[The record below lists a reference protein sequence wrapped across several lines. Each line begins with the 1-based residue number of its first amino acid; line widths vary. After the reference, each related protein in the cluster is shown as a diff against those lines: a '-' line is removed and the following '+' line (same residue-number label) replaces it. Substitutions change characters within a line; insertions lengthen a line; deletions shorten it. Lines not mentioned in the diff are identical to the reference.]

1 LQSSLYILLE
11 DNALEAQTDVQTYLE
26 RGKQALAQGQGRD
39 AAIAYAH
46 AAQIEPE
53 NPMVHL
59 GLAEANLALGSYG
72 VVYMACRKVQELQTQ
87 GGVESNMAKALLDLL
102 DRRYERALQDLETVT
117 SEDPGNAYA
126 HAMRAYLLRING
138 QSYDAGLTRARAAR
152 LSFGGHFDN
161 CFPPVEA
168 PLTPGNGVTPAQP
181 DVRDE
186 PHQNEQI
193 VDGYTGSKSEQ
204 EPIPTWSQPNNMQ
217 RQMVRT
223 RFWMSQRPR
232 FVTNILI
239 GINVAVYVVL
249 VLLSMTVGAGLG
261 QLGTIDNNVILNAG
275 GQVNSLVAQG
285 QVWRIFTAMF
295 LHFNLLHIGLNMLTL
310 FLIGGV
316 VEMFYGKWRYLV
328 IYLGSG
334 IVGGIVTF
342 FVVPVDV
349 VSAGASGA
357 IFGVFGALGVFYIMN
372 RQALGRYG
380 AGAITNWLFWLGL
393 NLVFGFSVPGIGIWD
408 HIGGLVAGMII
419 ALLLMPRLRRRAV

>member
-1 LQSSLYILLE
+1 M
-11 DNALEAQTDVQTYLE
+11 EAQTDVQTYLE

-46 AAQIEPE
+46 AAQIEPD

-72 VVYMACRKVQELQTQ
+72 VVYMACRKVQELQPQ

-138 QSYDAGLTRARAAR
+138 QSYDAGLSRARAAR

-168 PLTPGNGVTPAQP
+168 TLTPGNGVTPAQP
-181 DVRDE
+181 PPNVTDQ
-186 PHQNEQI
+186 PHPNERI
-193 VDGYTGSKSEQ
+193 VDGYTGTRPEQ

-217 RQMVRT
+217 RQVVRT
-223 RFWMSQRPR
+223 RFWMSQHPR

-239 GINVAVYVVL
+239 GINVAVYVILVVL
-249 VLLSMTVGAGLG
+249 SISAAGGLG
-261 QLGTIDNNVILNAG
+261 QLGSIDQNVILNAG
-275 GQVNSLVAQG
+275 GQLNYLVEQG

-295 LHFNLLHIGLNMLTL
+295 LHFNLLHIGLNMFSL

-316 VEMFYGKWRYLV
+316 VEMVFGKWRYLL

-334 IVGGIVTF
+334 IAGGILTF
-342 FVVPVDV
+342 Y
-349 VSAGASGA
+349 VSPLNTLAAGASGA
-357 IFGVFGALGVFYIMN
+357 IFGVFGALGVFYIIN

-393 NLVFGFSVPGIGIWD
+393 NLVFGFSQPGIGIWD

-419 ALLLMPRLRRRAV
+419 AALLMPRLRRGAV

>member
-1 LQSSLYILLE
+1 MTNIE
-11 DNALEAQTDVQTYLE
+11 RDDALEAQTDVQTYLE

-46 AAQIEPE
+46 AAQIEPD

-72 VVYMACRKVQELQTQ
+72 VVYMACRKVQELQPQ
-87 GGVESNMAKALLDLL
+87 GGVESDMAKALLDLL

-126 HAMRAYLLRING
+126 HAMRAYLLRISG
-138 QSYDAGLTRARAAR
+138 QSYDAGLARARAAR
-152 LSFGGHFDN
+152 LSYGGHFEN
-161 CFPPVEA
+161 CFPPVEPTNA
-168 PLTPGNGVTPAQP
+168 PGYSATPDQP
-181 DVRDE
+181 NVADQ
-186 PHQNEQI
+186 PHPNEQI
-193 VDGYTGSKSEQ
+193 VDGSTVTRPEQ
-204 EPIPTWSQPNNMQ
+204 ESIPTWSQPNNMQ

-239 GINVAVYVVL
+239 GINVAVYVIL
-249 VLLSMTVGAGLG
+249 VILSISTAGGLG
-261 QLGTIDNNVILNAG
+261 QLGGIDQNVILNAG
-275 GQVNSLVAQG
+275 GQLNYLVAQG

-295 LHFNLLHIGLNMLTL
+295 LHFNLLHIGLNMFSL

-316 VEMFYGKWRYLV
+316 VEMVFGKWRYLL

-334 IVGGIVTF
+334 IAGGILTF
-342 FVVPVDV
+342 Y
-349 VSAGASGA
+349 VSPLNTLAAGASGA
-357 IFGVFGALGVFYIMN
+357 IFGVFGALGVFYIIN

-393 NLVFGFSVPGIGIWD
+393 NLVFGFSQPGIGILD

-419 ALLLMPRLRRRAV
+419 AALLMPRLRRRAV

>member
-1 LQSSLYILLE
+1 M
-11 DNALEAQTDVQTYLE
+11 EAQTDVQTYLE

-46 AAQIEPE
+46 AAQIEPD

-72 VVYMACRKVQELQTQ
+72 VVYMACRKVLELQPQ
-87 GGVESNMAKALLDLL
+87 GGVESDMAKALLDLL
-102 DRRYERALQDLETVT
+102 DRRYERALQDLETVIN
-117 SEDPGNAYA
+117 EDPGNAYA
-126 HAMRAYLLRING
+126 HAMRAYLLRISG
-138 QSYDAGLTRARAAR
+138 QSYDAGLARARAAR

-161 CFPPVEA
+161 SFPPVE
-168 PLTPGNGVTPAQP
+168 PTVTPGYSVTPAQP
-181 DVRDE
+181 NVTDQQN
-186 PHQNEQI
+186 QNEQI
-193 VDGYTGSKSEQ
+193 AGGYTGARSEQ

-223 RFWMSQRPR
+223 RFWMSQHPR

-239 GINVAVYVVL
+239 GINVTVYVIL
-249 VLLSMTVGAGLG
+249 AILSMTVGAGLG
-261 QLGTIDNNVILNAG
+261 QLGGIDQNVIINAG
-275 GQVNSLVAQG
+275 GQVNFLVAQG

-295 LHFNLLHIGLNMLTL
+295 LHFNLLHIGLNMLSL

-316 VEMFYGKWRYLV
+316 VEMVFGKWRYLL

-334 IVGGIVTF
+334 MVGGIVTY
-342 FVVPVDV
+342 FVMPPETLA
-349 VSAGASGA
+349 AGASGA
-357 IFGVFGALGVFYIMN
+357 IFGVFGALGVFYIVN

-393 NLVFGFSVPGIGIWD
+393 NLVFGFSQPGIGIWD

-419 ALLLMPRLRRRAV
+419 AALLMPRLRRRAV